1 MLLIIHALTITI
13 MDINDLMTLKA
24 LDKDNSMSPYEQYM
38 MGYKQQKAHTSG
50 VGVAGLVLGTVGT
63 AAAVGAWIFAP
74 LYASSKSSQA
84 REAARSAKE
93 LAGAQYTAALQ
104 LMNQQN
110 ANTNSTIDRLLGTMA
125 AERAERI
132 AGDYSITQ
140 TVNDTVSG
148 SQQGTLTAQQAAELA
163 ASQATQQV
171 MTQTFADAI
180 TGRSS
185 LNATPVQ
192 IYSAPQPCG
201 CPMTGC
207 GCGN

>member
-1 MLLIIHALTITI
+1 
-13 MDINDLMTLKA
+13 MDINDLTTLKA
-24 LDKDNSMSPYEQYM
+24 LSKDGSLTPYENFM
-38 MGYKQQKAHTSG
+38 MGYKQQKSHTSG

-74 LYASSKSSQA
+74 LYASSKSAQA
-84 REAARSAKE
+84 KEAARGAKE
-93 LAGAQYTAALQ
+93 LAAAQYGAALQ
-104 LMNQQN
+104 LMNAQN
-110 ANTNSTIDRLLGTMA
+110 ANMNSALERLIGTVA

-201 CPMTGC
+201 CPGC